1 MQEEFAFPIRN
12 DIASFPECTSS
23 LNVTHACLKFG
34 MGGNNGCGKK
44 SDGSSVFDE
53 STWCSNIPKSRH
65 ASSGFSLCE
74 CQVIVDYKFVNFE
87 TFLRHFSQEC
97 PKKEILMHSNKTL
110 T

>member
-1 MQEEFAFPIRN
+1 MGVEKSQMAVVCLMSPRGVQ
-12 DIASFPECTSS
+12 TSR
-23 LNVTHACLKFG
+23 
-34 MGGNNGCGKK
+34 
-44 SDGSSVFDE
+44 
-53 STWCSNIPKSRH
+53 KSRH